1 MGWLLLNVIIPCV
14 IGLAV
19 GAVVGIIVGM
29 ILVLNGYKLIKTD
42 Q

>member
-1 MGWLLLNVIIPCV
+1 MGWLLLNVIILCV

-19 GAVVGIIVGM
+19 GAVVGIIVGTF
-29 ILVLNGYKLIKTD
+29 LVLNGYRLIKTD

>member
-14 IGLAV
+14 IGLVV
-19 GAVVGIIVGM
+19 GAVVGIIVGT
-29 ILVLNGYKLIKTD
+29 ILILNGYRLIKTD

>member
-1 MGWLLLNVIIPCV
+1 MRWLLLNVIIPCV

-19 GAVVGIIVGM
+19 GAVVGIIVGT
-29 ILVLNGYKLIKTD
+29 ILVLNGYRLIKTD

>member
-1 MGWLLLNVIIPCV
+1 MGWLLLNVIIPGI

-19 GAVVGIIVGM
+19 GAVVGIIVGT
-29 ILVLNGYKLIKTD
+29 ILVLNGYRLIKTD

>member
-1 MGWLLLNVIIPCV
+1 MGWLLLNVIIHSV

-19 GAVVGIIVGM
+19 GAVVGIIVGT
-29 ILVLNGYKLIKTD
+29 ILILNGYRLIKTD

>member
-1 MGWLLLNVIIPCV
+1 MGWLLLNVIIPSV

-19 GAVVGIIVGM
+19 GAVVGIIVGT
-29 ILVLNGYKLIKTD
+29 ILVLNGYRLIKTD

>member
-1 MGWLLLNVIIPCV
+1 MEWLLLNVIIPCV

-19 GAVVGIIVGM
+19 GAVVGIIVGT

>member
-14 IGLAV
+14 IGLVV
-19 GAVVGIIVGM
+19 GAVVGIIVGT

>member
-19 GAVVGIIVGM
+19 GAVVGIIVGTF
-29 ILVLNGYKLIKTD
+29 LVLNDYRLIKTD

>member
-19 GAVVGIIVGM
+19 GTVVGIVVGTF
-29 ILVLNGYKLIKTD
+29 LVFNGYRLVKTD

>member
-1 MGWLLLNVIIPCV
+1 MEWLLLNVIIPSV

-19 GAVVGIIVGM
+19 GAVVGIIVGT
-29 ILVLNGYKLIKTD
+29 ILVLNGYRLIKTD

>member
-14 IGLAV
+14 IGLTV
-19 GAVVGIIVGM
+19 GAVVGIVVGT
-29 ILVLNGYKLIKTD
+29 ILVLNGYRLIKTD